1 MKKETSNQFTEG
13 LVSDLNPINTPNVVL
28 TDNLNGTIIT
38 YNGNEHSLQNDM
50 GNYEL
55 EYCKLNPNYI
65 PVGIKEYGDIL
76 YIVSQNP
83 LDNSVE
89 IGSYPSPLMI
99 VDPDKKDTSSELE
112 SIIKSQ
118 ILDKGLEEENYTI
131 MNENSNS
138 IIFYGDDY
146 KLNPGDEYCLQIEG
160 ESYPYKYET
169 IEYQILDE
177 DSNPH
182 TITEKIKIDTD
193 NRNQEFEHVAWTI
206 PGWLTIKPTLP
217 ELGTAGINVK
227 SFYVPKDQTE
237 NKSAYF
243 SFDFRLN
250 VNDKHLVNNGHLS
263 DWCKGIDNKDL
274 YDLRF
279 RVFIEKK
286 EGNEY
291 KSIYNEPYIEFSI
304 SDTECSVEGFYLS
317 KYGWGEWFGENRIL
331 WKNIFGKIDNVT
343 EDDIIRVL
351 MIPVIGE
358 QEHGYKILYDN
369 LKQDRLFDL
378 SKISDDGWTIGSE
391 LYQFYTST
399 DDKFQ
404 YIYTNVDGPKISSF
418 PVNLN
423 CEIYD
428 LNGNLILTH
437 AFEDYSGIGE
447 NLLQIPF
454 NSTFVKEDIY
464 VIKFKFTKEELDS
477 DNMFPSISRF
487 LITSEVFNDFSNRL
501 VYDKDISFG
510 EWINNY
516 WKHCTIK
523 TDVKVEHSGK
533 DSEKFDEVL
542 YDNSTEP
549 TEADKKY
556 MSNEKY
562 NTFFPEY
569 NSGLS
574 EEIVYRMGYSDE
586 YNVENNVSVEHLKG
600 PIWDAFGIENDFK
613 YKDASSKEYKE
624 IASSVII
631 NRYSEA
637 VCKYNKE
644 NSFLFTDVKEK
655 NFIDNLSEYTGISD
669 IGKIT
674 DYVVE
679 ISITVTGR
687 NGDNYEDNNILN
699 DRKSAYCLGRI
710 LKNGVP
716 ETEWMDYNNKEIER
730 TLEGVIIT
738 NEKVKDKDPNWPVG
752 TWRGED
758 GFLWWRAGRDAKHH
772 TKEVCL
778 FPKLLISWLFST
790 KKLPFVLVK
799 INYTSAAP
807 SANWKINTSVLGGEP
822 ISDFCFSWDDPNSA
836 SHTYVAFPRRIDEYG
851 TEQKELLSDPESQYK
866 TLVNWNP
873 VLLPLCDH
881 NGGDSYFRRMA
892 EGVTFIDEN
901 PPIEQTSVYTLNIID
916 TKSFDA
922 LINVYHKIQFLN
934 YSYKGIDF
942 SDKKSK
948 ESLIQRFSHLNLVEN
963 NDIILGSIVDL
974 EYNLIFSKT
983 LETADFN
990 NLNLWPHKDGFD
1002 QLNKNIIRWQSHA
1015 RSDVND
1021 WFVSGLYKSIQDKN
1035 IESIKGVYL
1044 KIDSDDKRLVNALS
1058 DSYLKTGQI
1067 CLYAQ
1072 DFNSGA
1078 SGDTQPLLNDLFGN
1092 KNKWWMYAFSA
1103 PLLISTALNLAVTGF
1118 PWGFIIMSFC
1128 LGRQMENKNEDDTMG
1143 SILTT
1148 NGKSSI
1154 VTWTNKQAIGNSE
1167 SKIYFVYGTN
1177 WKEVPTIRLDQY
1189 WDWIKYD

>member
-118 ILDKGLEEENYTI
+118 ILDKGLEEENYTT

-304 SDTECSVEGFYLS
+304 SDTDCPVEGFYLS

-454 NSTFVKEDIY
+454 DSTFVKEDIY

-631 NRYSEA
+631 NHYIETI
-637 VCKYNKE
+637 CKYSKE
-644 NSFLFTDVKEK
+644 NSFKFADIKEK
-655 NFIDNLSEYTGISD
+655 NFINNLNDYTGISD
-669 IGKIT
+669 IGSLL
-674 DYVVE
+674 DYEVE
-679 ISITVTGR
+679 ISIFVTG
-687 NGDNYEDNNILN
+687 NKGDNNSNSDPTD
-699 DRKSAYCLGRI
+699 DRKTAYCIGRI
-710 LKNGVP
+710 LKQGKP
-716 ETEWMDYNNKEIER
+716 ITEWYDETFKQDLRGLILTDASKNDI
-730 TLEGVIIT
+730 
-738 NEKVKDKDPNWPVG
+738 NWPVG
-752 TWRGED
+752 FWEGENFNNT
-758 GFLWWRAGRDAKHH
+758 GQLVWRAAKGPEQ

-778 FPKLLISWLFST
+778 FPRLLVSWLL
-790 KKLPFVLVK
+790 KEKNLPFVFVR
-799 INYTSAAP
+799 ISYTSNSP
-807 SANWKINTSVLGGEP
+807 SENWKINTSVLGGEP
-822 ISDFCFSWDDPNSA
+822 VSDFCFSWNDPNVTTHSYIAFQRRIGESA
-836 SHTYVAFPRRIDEYG
+836 SERIACDNKQDNFEH
-851 TEQKELLSDPESQYK
+851 
-866 TLVNWNP
+866 LVNWSP
-873 VLLPLCDH
+873 VLIPLNTIGEKESFNRFTKGITYISEEATLSD
-881 NGGDSYFRRMA
+881 
-892 EGVTFIDEN
+892 
-901 PPIEQTSVYTLNIID
+901 TSVYKLN
-916 TKSFDA
+916 KQSSGKYDA
-922 LINVYHKIQFLN
+922 LINIYHKVNFSNYMYRNVNFSKLEEKEKLINERLNFLN
-934 YSYKGIDF
+934 INS
-942 SDKKSK
+942 
-948 ESLIQRFSHLNLVEN
+948 EN
-963 NDIILGSIVDL
+963 NIILGDVYDTD
-974 EYNLIFSKT
+974 YNLIFSKK
-983 LETADFN
+983 LKSADFN
-990 NLNLWPHKDGFD
+990 DVNSWPHKGGLDE
-1002 QLNKNIIRWQSHA
+1002 LNKNLSLWQSHA
-1015 RSDVND
+1015 RSEIDGWLTSDKYKKIQDGEIDLRGIYIKEDVND
-1021 WFVSGLYKSIQDKN
+1021 
-1035 IESIKGVYL
+1035 
-1044 KIDSDDKRLVNALS
+1044 KRLLNAMT
-1058 DSYLKTGQI
+1058 DSYKKLGGIALYGQE
-1067 CLYAQ
+1067 
-1072 DFNSGA
+1072 FNSGA
-1078 SGDTQPLLNDLFGN
+1078 SGDTRPLLNDLLN
-1092 KNKWWMYAFSA
+1092 NQWWLSFLTV
-1103 PLLISTALNLAVTGF
+1103 PTLLSGIFTTMPPPWNVITTTAIIVGSGQNISQDSKMAALLQKDN
-1118 PWGFIIMSFC
+1118 I
-1128 LGRQMENKNEDDTMG
+1128 
-1143 SILTT
+1143 
-1148 NGKSSI
+1148 SSLI
-1154 VTWTNKQAIGNSE
+1154 TWTNKQAIGNSE